1 MKIVQ
6 PVDIIDGE
14 FVVDAAEFLV
24 ANGTARWMQTPF
36 DTAAAVAEGAQL
48 EADGTPFKWDR
59 QRLAWLHRLGPLPKY
74 DASASKARTDAGTF
88 RTGG

>member
-14 FVVDAAEFLV
+14 FVVDDAHFLI
-24 ANGTARWMQTPF
+24 ANGTARWMQTTF
-36 DTAAAVAEGAQL
+36 DVAAAVAEGAQL

-59 QRLAWLHRLGPLPKY
+59 QRLARLHRLGPLPEY
-74 DASASKARTDAGTF
+74 AASSSKARTDASSF